1 MNGLEQ
7 IEKLF
12 RKYASTLTA
21 PTDDAKEEFSYK
33 IQRELAE
40 IYKDDNDFCWAL
52 VDATLPEDICE
63 GVVRFVARTK
73 DSGDLHLIVVMY
85 DVGTAD
91 MSVDYFYVRGD
102 EDGR

>member
-21 PTDDAKEEFSYK
+21 LTDD
-33 IQRELAE
+33 E
-40 IYKDDNDFCWAL
+40 IYKDDKDFCWAL

-85 DVGTAD
+85 DVGTED
-91 MSVDYFYVRGD
+91 MSVNYFYVRGD
-102 EDGR
+102 EDDR